1 MTSEGQGSMRVC
13 LATYGE
19 RLASLLENASE
30 LRFFE
35 SRAGELDSRGFI
47 PMPRGGPSTLAETLH
62 AAGIRSLV
70 CGAVSETYAEHLHRA
85 GIRLSPFIAGDVDR
99 VLDHWL
105 AGRLERLA
113 MPGRRR
119 K

>member
-1 MTSEGQGSMRVC
+1 MRVC

-19 RLASLLENASE
+19 RMASLLETASE

-35 SRAGELDSRGFI
+35 SRAGELDSRGFT
-47 PMPRGGPSTLAETLH
+47 PMPQGGPIALAETLH
-62 AAGIRSLV
+62 AAGIRTLV
-70 CGAVSETYAEHLHRA
+70 CGAVSEHYTEHLHRA
-85 GIRLSPFIAGDVDR
+85 GIRLSPWIAGNVDR
-99 VLDHWL
+99 VLQAWQ
-105 AGRLERLA
+105 AGQLEQLA

>member
-1 MTSEGQGSMRVC
+1 MRVC
-13 LATYGE
+13 LATYGD
-19 RLASLLENASE
+19 RMASLLENASE
-30 LRFFE
+30 LRFYE

-47 PMPRGGPSTLAETLH
+47 PMPKGGPSALAETLH

-70 CGAVSETYAEHLHRA
+70 CGAVAESYAEHLHRA
-85 GIRLSPFIAGDVDR
+85 GIRLSPWIAGNVDR
-99 VLDHWL
+99 VLQAWL
-105 AGRLERLA
+105 ANNLEQLI